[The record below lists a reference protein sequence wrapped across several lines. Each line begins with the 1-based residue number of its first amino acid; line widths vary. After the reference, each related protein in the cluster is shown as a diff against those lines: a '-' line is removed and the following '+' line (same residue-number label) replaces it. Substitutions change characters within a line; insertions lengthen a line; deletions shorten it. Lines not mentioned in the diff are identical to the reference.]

1 MIIMPLEQQLAGLES
16 ERQSIQDL
24 MEGLRENSLAL
35 FDQIESIKDQIA
47 DQKIQQSIKP
57 DWEFLLKNDNGAVSY
72 NELKRQLAK
81 FGLETGSYNPETN
94 QMVVQ
99 ISLKSND
106 SDGLHLA
113 HDGLNEVIP
122 HINAAFGY
130 KFIKIIDH
138 TLSEHGSYDFRIY
151 EEQHNQFKLMI
162 TRWHRESLVY
172 ESDNL
177 MDVLAYI
184 QKHHHRDS
192 PKEDYLDD
200 SY

>member
-1 MIIMPLEQQLAGLES
+1 MTLEQQLATLQS
-16 ERQSIQDL
+16 ERQSIQNM
-24 MEGLRENSLAL
+24 MEGLREKSLAL
-35 FDQIESIKDQIA
+35 FDQIQSIKDQIA
-47 DQKIQQSIKP
+47 EQKIQQSNEP
-57 DWEFLLKNDNGAVSY
+57 DWEFLLKNDNGTVAY

-81 FGLETGSYNPETN
+81 FGMDTGSYNSETD
-94 QMVVQ
+94 QMVVHM
-99 ISLKSND
+99 SLKFND
-106 SDGLHLA
+106 ADGLKLV

-122 HINAAFGY
+122 HIIPSFGY
-130 KFIKIIDH
+130 KSIDIVDY
-138 TLSEHGSYDFRIY
+138 TLSEHGSYSFRIY

-184 QKHHHRDS
+184 QKHHHRD
-192 PKEDYLDD
+192 D

>member
-1 MIIMPLEQQLAGLES
+1 MSLEQQLATLES
-16 ERQSIQDL
+16 ERQSIQNL
-24 MEGLRENSLAL
+24 IEGLREKSLAL

-47 DQKIQQSIKP
+47 EQKLQQSIKP
-57 DWEFLLKNDNGAVSY
+57 DWEFLLKDNNGTVAY

-81 FGLETGSYNPETN
+81 FGMDTGCYNPETH

-99 ISLKSND
+99 IALNSND
-106 SDGLHLA
+106 FDGLHLV

-122 HINAAFGY
+122 HIIPSFGY
-130 KFIKIIDH
+130 KSIDIIEY
-138 TLSEHGSYDFRIY
+138 TLSEHGVYHLHVY
-151 EEQHNQFKLMI
+151 EEGHNQFKLMI

>member
-1 MIIMPLEQQLAGLES
+1 MTLEQQLATLQS

-24 MEGLRENSLAL
+24 VEGLREKSLAL
-35 FDQIESIKDQIA
+35 FDQIESIKNKITE
-47 DQKIQQSIKP
+47 QKIQQSNEP
-57 DWEFLLKNDNGAVSY
+57 DWQFLLKNDNGTVAY
-72 NELKRQLAK
+72 KELKQQLAK
-81 FGLETGSYNPETN
+81 FGMDTGCYNPETD

-99 ISLKSND
+99 IALNSND
-106 SDGLHLA
+106 SDGLHLV

-122 HINAAFGY
+122 HIIPSFGY

-138 TLSEHGSYDFRIY
+138 TLSEHGSYGVHIY
-151 EEQHNQFKLMI
+151 EEEHNRFKLMI
-162 TRWHRESLVY
+162 TRWHRESVVY

-177 MDVLAYI
+177 MDVLVYI

-200 SY
+200 YY

>member
-1 MIIMPLEQQLAGLES
+1 MIIMSLEQQLATLES
-16 ERQSIQDL
+16 ERQSIQNL
-24 MEGLRENSLAL
+24 IEGLRENSLTL

-47 DQKIQQSIKP
+47 DQKIQQSIEP
-57 DWEFLLKNDNGAVSY
+57 DWEFLLKNNNGTVAY

-113 HDGLNEVIP
+113 HDGLNGVIP

-130 KFIKIIDH
+130 KFIDIIDY
-138 TLSEHGSYDFRIY
+138 TLSEHGSYSLRVY
-151 EEQHNQFKLMI
+151 EDDVKSFKLTI
-162 TRWHRESLVY
+162 TRWHRESVVY

>member
-1 MIIMPLEQQLAGLES
+1 MIIMSLEQQLATLQS
-16 ERQSIQDL
+16 ERQSIQNM
-24 MEGLRENSLAL
+24 MEGLREKSLVL

-47 DQKIQQSIKP
+47 EQKIQQSSEP
-57 DWEFLLKNDNGAVSY
+57 DWEFLLKNDNGTVAY
-72 NELKRQLAK
+72 KELERQLEK
-81 FGLETGSYNPETN
+81 FGLETGSYYPETN

-106 SDGLHLA
+106 VDGLKLA

-122 HINAAFGY
+122 HIIPSFGY
-130 KFIKIIDH
+130 KFIDIIDY
-138 TLSEHGSYDFRIY
+138 TLSEHGSYSLRVY
-151 EEQHNQFKLMI
+151 EDDVKSFKLTV
-162 TRWHRESLVY
+162 TRWHRESVVY

-184 QKHHHRDS
+184 QKHHHRD
-192 PKEDYLDD
+192 D

>member
-1 MIIMPLEQQLAGLES
+1 M
-16 ERQSIQDL
+16 
-24 MEGLRENSLAL
+24 
-35 FDQIESIKDQIA
+35 
-47 DQKIQQSIKP
+47 
-57 DWEFLLKNDNGAVSY
+57 LKNDNGAVAY
-72 NELKRQLAK
+72 NELKRQLEK
-81 FGLETGSYNPETN
+81 FGLETGSYIPETN

-106 SDGLHLA
+106 VDGLKLA

-138 TLSEHGSYDFRIY
+138 TLSEHGSYSLRVY
-151 EEQHNQFKLMI
+151 EDDVKSFKL
-162 TRWHRESLVY
+162 TVTCWHRESLVY

-184 QKHHHRDS
+184 QKHHHHHRDS

>member
-1 MIIMPLEQQLAGLES
+1 MIIMTLEQQLAVLES
-16 ERQSIQDL
+16 ERQSIQN
-24 MEGLRENSLAL
+24 MTEGLREKSLAL

-47 DQKIQQSIKP
+47 EQKLQQSIKP
-57 DWEFLLKNDNGAVSY
+57 DWEFLLKNNNGTVSY

-122 HINAAFGY
+122 HIIPTFGY
-130 KFIKIIDH
+130 KYINIIDY
-138 TLSEHGSYDFRIY
+138 TLSEHGSYSLRVY
-151 EEQHNQFKLMI
+151 EDDVKSFKLTV
-162 TRWHRESLVY
+162 TRWHRESVVY

-184 QKHHHRDS
+184 QKHHHRD
-192 PKEDYLDD
+192 D

>member
-1 MIIMPLEQQLAGLES
+1 MTLEQQLAILQSERQLATLQS

-24 MEGLRENSLAL
+24 VEGLREKSLAL

-47 DQKIQQSIKP
+47 EQKIQQSIKP
-57 DWEFLLKNDNGAVSY
+57 DWQFLLKNDNGTVAY
-72 NELKRQLAK
+72 EELKQQLAK
-81 FGLETGSYNPETN
+81 FGIGTRSYNPETN

-106 SDGLHLA
+106 ADGLKLV

-122 HINAAFGY
+122 HIIPKFGY
-130 KFIKIIDH
+130 KFINIFEH
-138 TLSEHGSYDFRIY
+138 TLSEDGAYSLHIY
-151 EEQHNQFKLMI
+151 EKEHNQFKLMI
-162 TRWHRESLVY
+162 TRWHRESVVY

-184 QKHHHRDS
+184 QKYHHRD
-192 PKEDYLDD
+192 D

>member
-1 MIIMPLEQQLAGLES
+1 MTLEQQFATLQS
-16 ERQSIQDL
+16 ERQSIQNM
-24 MEGLRENSLAL
+24 MEGLREKSLVL
-35 FDQIESIKDQIA
+35 FDQIEFIKDQIA
-47 DQKIQQSIKP
+47 EQKIQQSSEP
-57 DWEFLLKNDNGAVSY
+57 DWEFLLKNDNGTVAY
-72 NELKRQLAK
+72 NELKRQLEK

-99 ISLKSND
+99 ISLKFND
-106 SDGLHLA
+106 VDGLKLA

-122 HINAAFGY
+122 HIIPSFGY
-130 KFIKIIDH
+130 KFIDIVDY
-138 TLSEHGSYDFRIY
+138 TLSEYGSYSLRIY
-151 EEQHNQFKLMI
+151 ARRLRNQFKLMV
-162 TRWHRESLVY
+162 TRWHRESVVY

-177 MDVLAYI
+177 MDVLVYI

>member
-1 MIIMPLEQQLAGLES
+1 MTLEQQLAILQSERQLATLQS

-24 MEGLRENSLAL
+24 VEGLREKSLAL

-47 DQKIQQSIKP
+47 EQKIQQSIKP
-57 DWEFLLKNDNGAVSY
+57 DWEFLLKNDNGTVAY
-72 NELKRQLAK
+72 NELKRQLEK

-106 SDGLHLA
+106 ADGLKLV

-122 HINAAFGY
+122 HIIPKFGY
-130 KFIKIIDH
+130 KFIDIFEH
-138 TLSEHGSYDFRIY
+138 TLSEDGAYNLHIY
-151 EEQHNQFKLMI
+151 EKEHNQFKLMI
-162 TRWHRESLVY
+162 TRWHRESVVY

-184 QKHHHRDS
+184 QKYHHRD
-192 PKEDYLDD
+192 D

>member
-1 MIIMPLEQQLAGLES
+1 MTFKIGDRVRYCGPY
-16 ERQSIQDL
+16 
-24 MEGLRENSLAL
+24 
-35 FDQIESIKDQIA
+35 A
-47 DQKIQQSIKP
+47 DGGKADFGTIVSRDSDRVGVWWV
-57 DWEFLLKNDNGAVSY
+57 DWEFLLKNDNGAVAY
-72 NELKRQLAK
+72 NELKRQLEK

-122 HINAAFGY
+122 HIIPSFGY

-138 TLSEHGSYDFRIY
+138 TLSEHEPYGVHIY
-151 EEQHNQFKLMI
+151 EEEHNRFKLMI
-162 TRWHRESLVY
+162 TRWHRESVVY

-177 MDVLAYI
+177 MDVLVYI
-184 QKHHHRDS
+184 QKHHHS
-192 PKEDYLDD
+192 DD
-200 SY
+200 PY

>member
-1 MIIMPLEQQLAGLES
+1 MTLEQQLAILQSERQLATLQS

-24 MEGLRENSLAL
+24 VEGLREKSLAL

-47 DQKIQQSIKP
+47 EQKIQQSIKP
-57 DWEFLLKNDNGAVSY
+57 DWQFLLKNDNGTVAHE
-72 NELKRQLAK
+72 ELKQQLAK
-81 FGLETGSYNPETN
+81 FGIGTRSYNPETN

-106 SDGLHLA
+106 ADGLKLV

-122 HINAAFGY
+122 HIIPKFGY
-130 KFIKIIDH
+130 KFINIFEH
-138 TLSEHGSYDFRIY
+138 TLSEDGAYSLHIY
-151 EEQHNQFKLMI
+151 EKEHNQFKLMI
-162 TRWHRESLVY
+162 TRWHRESVVY

-184 QKHHHRDS
+184 QKYHHRD
-192 PKEDYLDD
+192 D

>member
-1 MIIMPLEQQLAGLES
+1 MIIMTPEQQLATLQS
-16 ERQSIQDL
+16 ERQSIQNL
-24 MEGLRENSLAL
+24 IEGLREKSLAL

-47 DQKIQQSIKP
+47 EQKIQQSNEP
-57 DWEFLLKNDNGAVSY
+57 DWEFLLKNDNGTVAY

-81 FGLETGSYNPETN
+81 FGMDTGSYNSETD
-94 QMVVQ
+94 QMVVHM
-99 ISLKSND
+99 SLKFND
-106 SDGLHLA
+106 ADGLHLV

-122 HINAAFGY
+122 HIIPSFGY
-130 KFIKIIDH
+130 KSIDIVDY
-138 TLSEHGSYDFRIY
+138 TLSEHGSYSFRIY

-184 QKHHHRDS
+184 QKHHHRD
-192 PKEDYLDD
+192 D

>member
-1 MIIMPLEQQLAGLES
+1 MTLEQQLAILQSERQLATLQS

-24 MEGLRENSLAL
+24 VEGLREKSLAL
-35 FDQIESIKDQIA
+35 FDQIQSIKDQIA
-47 DQKIQQSIKP
+47 EQKLQQSIKP
-57 DWEFLLKNDNGAVSY
+57 DWEFLLKNDNGTVAY
-72 NELKRQLAK
+72 KELEQQLAK

-106 SDGLHLA
+106 FDGLHLV

-122 HINAAFGY
+122 HIIPKFGY
-130 KFIKIIDH
+130 KFIDIFEH
-138 TLSEHGSYDFRIY
+138 TLSEDGAYSLHIY
-151 EEQHNQFKLMI
+151 EKEHNQFKLMI
-162 TRWHRESLVY
+162 TRWHRESVVY

-184 QKHHHRDS
+184 QKYHHRD
-192 PKEDYLDD
+192 D

>member
-1 MIIMPLEQQLAGLES
+1 MTLEQQLAALES

-24 MEGLRENSLAL
+24 MAGLREKSLVL
-35 FDQIESIKDQIA
+35 FDQIEFIKDQIA
-47 DQKIQQSIKP
+47 EQKIQQSSEP
-57 DWEFLLKNDNGAVSY
+57 DWEFLLKNDNGTVAY
-72 NELKRQLAK
+72 NELKRQLEK

-138 TLSEHGSYDFRIY
+138 TLSEHGSYSLRVY
-151 EEQHNQFKLMI
+151 EDDVKSFKLTV
-162 TRWHRESLVY
+162 TRWHRESVVY

-177 MDVLAYI
+177 MDVLTYI
-184 QKHHHRDS
+184 QKHHHRD
-192 PKEDYLDD
+192 DD
-200 SY
+200 DHLNQVCEE

>member
-1 MIIMPLEQQLAGLES
+1 MIIMTPEQQLATLQS
-16 ERQSIQDL
+16 ERQSIQNL
-24 MEGLRENSLAL
+24 IEGLREKSLAL

-47 DQKIQQSIKP
+47 EQKIQQSNEP
-57 DWEFLLKNDNGAVSY
+57 DWEFLLKNDNGTVSY

-106 SDGLHLA
+106 VDGLKLA

-122 HINAAFGY
+122 HIIPSFGY
-130 KFIKIIDH
+130 KSIDIVDY

-184 QKHHHRDS
+184 QKHHHRD
-192 PKEDYLDD
+192 DD
-200 SY
+200 DHLNQACEE

>member
-1 MIIMPLEQQLAGLES
+1 MTLEQQLATLQS

-24 MEGLRENSLAL
+24 AEGLREKSLAL
-35 FDQIESIKDQIA
+35 FDQIQSIKDQIA
-47 DQKIQQSIKP
+47 EQKIRQSIKP
-57 DWEFLLKNDNGAVSY
+57 DWEFLLKNDNGTVAY
-72 NELKRQLAK
+72 EELKQQLAK
-81 FGLETGSYNPETN
+81 FGMDTGSYNPETD

-106 SDGLHLA
+106 VDGLKLV

-122 HINAAFGY
+122 HIIPKFGY
-130 KFIKIIDH
+130 KFIDIFEH
-138 TLSEHGSYDFRIY
+138 TLSEHGSYCFRIY
-151 EEQHNQFKLMI
+151 EEEHNQFKLMV
-162 TRWHRESLVY
+162 TRWHRESVVY

>member
-1 MIIMPLEQQLAGLES
+1 MTLEQQLATLES
-16 ERQSIQDL
+16 ERQSIRDL
-24 MEGLRENSLAL
+24 MEGLREKSLVL

-47 DQKIQQSIKP
+47 EQKIQQSSEP
-57 DWEFLLKNDNGAVSY
+57 DWEFLLKNDNGTVAY
-72 NELKRQLAK
+72 KELERQLEK
-81 FGLETGSYNPETN
+81 FGLETGSYYPETN

-106 SDGLHLA
+106 VDGLKLA

-122 HINAAFGY
+122 HIIPSFGY
-130 KFIKIIDH
+130 KFIDIIDY
-138 TLSEHGSYDFRIY
+138 TLSEHGSYSLRVY
-151 EEQHNQFKLMI
+151 ENDVKPFKLTV
-162 TRWHRESLVY
+162 TRWHRESVVY

-177 MDVLAYI
+177 MDVLVYI

>member
-1 MIIMPLEQQLAGLES
+1 MTLEQQLAALES

-24 MEGLRENSLAL
+24 MAGLREKSLVL
-35 FDQIESIKDQIA
+35 FDQIEFIKDQIA
-47 DQKIQQSIKP
+47 EQKIQQSSEP
-57 DWEFLLKNDNGAVSY
+57 DWEFLLKNDNGTVAY
-72 NELKRQLAK
+72 NELKRQLEK

-138 TLSEHGSYDFRIY
+138 TLSEHGSYSLRVY
-151 EEQHNQFKLMI
+151 EDDIKSFKLTV
-162 TRWHRESLVY
+162 TRWHRESVVY

-177 MDVLAYI
+177 MDVLTYI
-184 QKHHHRDS
+184 QKHHHRD
-192 PKEDYLDD
+192 DD
-200 SY
+200 DHLNQVCEE

>member
-1 MIIMPLEQQLAGLES
+1 MTLEQQLSALES
-16 ERQSIQDL
+16 ERQSIRDL
-24 MEGLRENSLAL
+24 MEGLREKSLTL

-57 DWEFLLKNDNGAVSY
+57 DWEFLLKNNNGTVAY
-72 NELKRQLAK
+72 KELERQLEK

-106 SDGLHLA
+106 SDGLHLV

-122 HINAAFGY
+122 HIIPSFGY
-130 KFIKIIDH
+130 KFIKIIDY
-138 TLSEHGSYDFRIY
+138 TLSEHGSYSFRIY
-151 EEQHNQFKLMI
+151 EEGYNQFKLMT
-162 TRWHRESLVY
+162 TRWHRESVVY

>member
-1 MIIMPLEQQLAGLES
+1 MTLEQQLATLES
-16 ERQSIQDL
+16 ERQSFRDL
-24 MEGLRENSLAL
+24 MEGLREQSLTL

-47 DQKIQQSIKP
+47 EQKIQQSIKP
-57 DWEFLLKNDNGAVSY
+57 DWQFLLKNDNGTVAY
-72 NELKRQLAK
+72 KELKQQLEK
-81 FGLETGSYNPETN
+81 FGLETGCYNPETN

-99 ISLKSND
+99 IALNSND
-106 SDGLHLA
+106 FDGLHLV

-122 HINAAFGY
+122 HIIPSFGY

-138 TLSEHGSYDFRIY
+138 TLSEHGSYGLHIY
-151 EEQHNQFKLMI
+151 EEEHNQFKLMI
-162 TRWHRESLVY
+162 NRWHRESAVY

-177 MDVLAYI
+177 MDVLVYI

>member
-1 MIIMPLEQQLAGLES
+1 MTLEQQLAVLES
-16 ERQSIQDL
+16 ERQSIRDL
-24 MEGLRENSLAL
+24 MEGLREKSLTL

-47 DQKIQQSIKP
+47 DQKIQQSIEP
-57 DWEFLLKNDNGAVSY
+57 DWEFLLKNNNGTVSY

-138 TLSEHGSYDFRIY
+138 TLSEHGSYSLRVY
-151 EEQHNQFKLMI
+151 EDDVKSFKLTV
-162 TRWHRESLVY
+162 TRWHRESVVY

-177 MDVLAYI
+177 MDVLTYI
-184 QKHHHRDS
+184 QKHHHRD
-192 PKEDYLDD
+192 DD
-200 SY
+200 DHLNQVCEE